1 MTNDKY
7 QITNEF
13 QIPNDKFQKKRHGK
27 ENQGIRL
34 TKWTKKPE
42 KQEKPDKPE
51 KPKKPKKQDR
61 SKISKGDYS
70 QTG

>member
-1 MTNDKY
+1 MANPPNPNDKY

-34 TKWTKKPE
+34 TK
-42 KQEKPDKPE
+42 
-51 KPKKPKKQDR
+51 
-61 SKISKGDYS
+61 
-70 QTG
+70 